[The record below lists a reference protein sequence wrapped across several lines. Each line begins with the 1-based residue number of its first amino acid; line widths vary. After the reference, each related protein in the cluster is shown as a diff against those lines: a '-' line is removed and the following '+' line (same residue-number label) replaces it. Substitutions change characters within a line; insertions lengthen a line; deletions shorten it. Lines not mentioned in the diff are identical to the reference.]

1 MVFTIATYEL
11 TNDQFGR
18 ISPGWQL
25 ARFGDVP
32 FRDFLD
38 PGYFLTE
45 LTTAALQRLLGEQL
59 LGEMLLDAVFI
70 ATGAVLVLRLSYQ
83 ASRSTIIAC
92 TARETLCGS
101 ALLCQWRDSFATT
114 TAFSSAARR
123 LSH

>member
-1 MVFTIATYEL
+1 MAALVFIVATYEL

-59 LGEMLLDAVFI
+59 LGEMLLNAVFI
-70 ATGAVLVLRLSYQ
+70 ATGAVLVLRLSSQ
-83 ASRSTIIAC
+83 ASRSTII
-92 TARETLCGS
+92 GG
-101 ALLCQWRDSFATT
+101 
-114 TAFSSAARR
+114 RR
-123 LSH
+123 PS